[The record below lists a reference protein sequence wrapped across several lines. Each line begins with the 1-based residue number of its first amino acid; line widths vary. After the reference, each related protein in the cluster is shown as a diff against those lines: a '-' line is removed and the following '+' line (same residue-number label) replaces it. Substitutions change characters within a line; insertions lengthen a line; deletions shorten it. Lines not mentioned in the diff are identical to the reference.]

1 MKYKASGGEDFK
13 PLRPGSHIG
22 VCDIVA
28 DLGIQRGNDLYP
40 DKRKV
45 HIRFAI
51 PVERVE
57 FERDGKKI
65 NGPAVIGQTF
75 TASMHQKAN
84 LRIFLEGWRGRKF
97 TDQEAED
104 FETSTVLGKPA
115 MLNVVQNAKNGKVYA
130 NIASAALLP
139 KGIAAPPLEIDPVYY
154 GPDNPGTLELLPQW
168 LRDKIAT
175 QVIVQNP
182 TLPQAGDDGP
192 GYSDSDVPF
201 EADDSDIP
209 F

>member
-1 MKYKASGGEDFK
+1 
-13 PLRPGSHIG
+13 
-22 VCDIVA
+22 
-28 DLGIQRGNDLYP
+28 
-40 DKRKV
+40 
-45 HIRFAI
+45 
-51 PVERVE
+51 
-57 FERDGKKI
+57 
-65 NGPAVIGQTF
+65 
-75 TASMHQKAN
+75 MHQKAN

-115 MLNVVQNAKNGKVYA
+115 MLNVVQNAKNGKVYT

-154 GPDNPGTLELLPQW
+154 GPDNPGTIEKLPQW

-175 QVIVQNP
+175 QIIVQTP
-182 TLPQAGDDGP
+182 TTPTAGDEGP
-192 GYSDSDVPF
+192 EYTDADLPAEMF
-201 EADDSDIP
+201 DDSSTP